1 MTDGPGNETT
11 SDDVDYFVSW
21 IADHCC
27 AETKLEEGYV
37 SPTEVSSSPVVPGYP
52 RRRSSISTDSKGL
65 DQIVQCLGCH
75 RDDDELWLSLEY
87 CGGGSVADLIRLS
100 DGPLSEGEIGWIMSQ
115 ILLGLA
121 YLHGKGHV
129 HGDIKAGNILM
140 TANGHVKLGGSGSIM
155 DHKEGAGERKRR
167 RRSLTMAEFPASWLA
182 PESTPTTPTSP
193 SSPYSP
199 ISPLFD
205 PGSQHTMPEASTA
218 TDIWALGVA
227 CIELSQGRAPRPET
241 PIFVSFGEQRMTST
255 LSLSPRA
262 LSNAGSTSGRD
273 PWSHFGGGGQ
283 GGMMMMMGLSEE
295 LWMFIGRCL
304 TPDPEARPTVHELLQ
319 DSFVLKHSDLSQELL
334 SRIKRMMEFVDQC
347 AVISSDGLLQ
357 DASLTL
363 SPSKATQ
370 LFDQQ
375 VEEERVGPWL
385 IPMVRPRVDSVY
397 DESSYFDQ
405 AGLPMTPPDQRD
417 DPNVAKL

>member
-1 MTDGPGNETT
+1 MTDGPENETT

-27 AETKLEEGYV
+27 AETKDEDGWA

-52 RRRSSISTDSKGL
+52 RRRSSSSTDSKGL

-140 TANGHVKLGGSGSIM
+140 TAHGHVKLGGSGSIM

-193 SSPYSP
+193 SSLYSP
-199 ISPLFD
+199 VAPLLD
-205 PGSQHTMPEASTA
+205 HSGSHTMPEASTE

-241 PIFVSFGEQRMTST
+241 PIF
-255 LSLSPRA
+255 
-262 LSNAGSTSGRD
+262 
-273 PWSHFGGGGQ
+273 
-283 GGMMMMMGLSEE
+283 
-295 LWMFIGRCL
+295 
-304 TPDPEARPTVHELLQ
+304 
-319 DSFVLKHSDLSQELL
+319 
-334 SRIKRMMEFVDQC
+334 
-347 AVISSDGLLQ
+347 
-357 DASLTL
+357 
-363 SPSKATQ
+363 
-370 LFDQQ
+370 
-375 VEEERVGPWL
+375 
-385 IPMVRPRVDSVY
+385 
-397 DESSYFDQ
+397 
-405 AGLPMTPPDQRD
+405 
-417 DPNVAKL
+417 